1 MLKAY
6 RAIAKLAFP
15 LFLGQL
21 GNIAV
26 GFADNIMVGH

>member
-26 GFADNIMVGH
+26 GLSLIHI